1 MYVCIIY
8 IYVCMYV
15 CLSIYGYV
23 YVYVILV
30 AGTAVC
36 PLRSCCIQSGVS
48 AIVDH
53 RI

>member
-1 MYVCIIY
+1 MHYIY
-8 IYVCMYV
+8 IYMCMYV
-15 CLSIYGYV
+15 CLCVYV